1 MTPPDEYREGPPRLF
16 VPVCVLTLF
25 GFIGGPIGWVEVD
38 EVAEC
43 PVVIPVSRQVEN
55 GVDVVYPIC

>member
-16 VPVCVLTLF
+16 VLVCVLTPL
-25 GFIGGPIGWVEVD
+25 GFIGGPIGWIEVD

-43 PVVIPVSRQVEN
+43 PIVIPASRRT
-55 GVDVVYPIC
+55 